1 MNRLFQPEP
10 RDVKRGE
17 RLEMRADGKQ
27 LTFFS
32 QSDQSYNKSGKS
44 WLILILLSLQKKVLL

>member
-17 RLEMRADGKQ
+17 RLEMRADGSR
-27 LTFFS
+27 LT
-32 QSDQSYNKSGKS
+32 NG
-44 WLILILLSLQKKVLL
+44 